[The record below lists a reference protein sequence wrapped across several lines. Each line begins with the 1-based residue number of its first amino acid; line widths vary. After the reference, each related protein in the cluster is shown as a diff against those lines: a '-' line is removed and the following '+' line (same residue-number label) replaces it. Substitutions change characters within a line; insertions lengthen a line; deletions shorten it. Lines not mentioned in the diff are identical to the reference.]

1 MGDELLIENRKSLEQ
16 LVEMLLLEP
25 EIGVDTEEDS
35 LYSYYYKV
43 CLIQI
48 STRDRDFLIDTI
60 ALNDLSPLGAVMASQ
75 KVEKIFHAA
84 VNDILSMKRDFDF
97 DFVNIFDTQIAARL
111 IGWEYT
117 SLSFLLEQK
126 FGVILNKKFQKANWG
141 KRPLPPELIEYAKM
155 DTHYLIPLKERLE
168 RDLKR
173 SRMYN
178 AARKE
183 FLRLESI
190 QPGERRFDPHGYW
203 KIKGVKSL
211 NRKQRRLL
219 EMLYNFRERE
229 ARRLDRPPFKVLS
242 NEGMINICKALP
254 SSFDELR
261 NLPGIGDWHVRK
273 FGRSLLKM
281 VSLITTD
288 NRSTQ

>member
-1 MGDELLIENRKSLEQ
+1 MGDGLLIENQRELNR
-16 LVEMLLLEP
+16 LVDKLLREP

-43 CLIQI
+43 CLIQV
-48 STRDRDFLIDTI
+48 STREEDFLIDTI
-60 ALNDLSPLGAVMASQ
+60 SLKDLSPLGFVMASPEVQ
-75 KVEKIFHAA
+75 KIFHAA

-97 DFVNIFDTQIAARL
+97 DFTNIFDTQIAARL

-126 FGVILNKKFQKANWG
+126 FGVVLNKKFQKANWG
-141 KRPLPPELIEYAKM
+141 KRPLSPELIEYARM

-183 FLRLESI
+183 FRKLESI
-190 QPGERRFDPHGYW
+190 EPGKRRFDPYGYW
-203 KIKGVKSL
+203 KIKGAKSL
-211 NRKQRRLL
+211 TRRQRRLL

-229 ARRLDRPPFKVLS
+229 ARRMDRPPFKVLS

-254 SSFDELR
+254 STLEELR
-261 NLPGIGDWHVRK
+261 ELPGVGDWHVRK
-273 FGRSLLKM
+273 FGKALLKM
-281 VSLITTD
+281 VSTIVEE
-288 NRSTQ
+288 RSLR

>member
-1 MGDELLIENRKSLEQ
+1 MGDGLLIENQRDLNR
-16 LVEMLLLEP
+16 LVDKLLREP

-43 CLIQI
+43 CLIQV
-48 STRDRDFLIDTI
+48 STREEDFLIDTI
-60 ALNDLSPLGAVMASQ
+60 SIKDLSPLGLVMASPDVQ
-75 KVEKIFHAA
+75 KIFHAA

-97 DFVNIFDTQIAARL
+97 DFTNIFDTQIAARL

-126 FGVILNKKFQKANWG
+126 FGVVLNKKFQKANWG
-141 KRPLPPELIEYAKM
+141 KRPLSPELIEYARM

-183 FLRLESI
+183 FRKLESI
-190 QPGERRFDPHGYW
+190 EPGKRRFDPYGYW
-203 KIKGVKSL
+203 KIKGAKSL
-211 NRKQRRLL
+211 TRRQRRLL

-254 SSFDELR
+254 STLEELR
-261 NLPGIGDWHVRK
+261 ELPGVGDWHVRK
-273 FGRSLLKM
+273 FGKALLKM
-281 VSLITTD
+281 VSTVVEE
-288 NRSTQ
+288 RSLR